1 VESEKGAGR
10 VSPLDQENV
19 YQERFPVGT
28 TVKIKDREYLQ
39 DFLKSWHLHNPLR
52 LEQVDHGGQL
62 DVVKKVGFYHGGDV
76 LYELE
81 HSPGIWHEQYL
92 QIAPREE

>member
-1 VESEKGAGR
+1 MESEKAAGR
-10 VSPLDQENV
+10 VLPVSQRNV

-28 TVKIKDREYLQ
+28 AVKIREREYLQ
-39 DFLKSWHLHNPLR
+39 DFLKSWHLHHPLCP
-52 LEQVDHGGQL
+52 EQLDHGGQL

-81 HSPGIWHEQYL
+81 RSPGTWHEQCL
-92 QIAPREE
+92 QGAPREE